1 MTTKEEEDVQH
12 AQTVSPVKQDLAHA
26 QFSTLGNDEEP
37 LLTVDVHELVILQ
50 SQPQEQSSTD
60 NMELIEKTGYPG
72 YYQPAP
78 EKNPSTEHGESD
90 VLSTTPPKVE
100 GIVPVGGTPAATTSV
115 SGEVS
120 EPSVT
125 ESPHRSPEVPRVGED
140 HNPDVN
146 MEHTSETGLIFSNDI
161 SGQPEEA
168 STGTVEEISAPTT
181 EGTDVHSTS
190 LMPSFNSSSLP
201 RDSGEDGENPIL
213 EEDSVSPG
221 VAGLDNSEVIS
232 AFDSGKSSLRI
243 KVRVIKY
250 VYLH

>member
-37 LLTVDVHELVILQ
+37 LLTVDVRELVIIQ

-78 EKNPSTEHGESD
+78 EKKPSTEHGESD
-90 VLSTTPPKVE
+90 VLPTTPPKVE
-100 GIVPVGGTPAATTSV
+100 GIVPVGGTREATTSV

-120 EPSVT
+120 ELSVP
-125 ESPHRSPEVPRVGED
+125 ESPHRSPDVPRVGED

-146 MEHTSETGLIFSNDI
+146 MEHTSEADI

-168 STGTVEEISAPTT
+168 GTGTVEEITAPTT
-181 EGTDVHSTS
+181 EGRDVHSTS
-190 LMPSFNSSSLP
+190 LMPPFNSSSHP
-201 RDSGEDGENPIL
+201 QDSEEDGENPVL

-221 VAGLDNSEVIS
+221 VAGLDDSEVIS
-232 AFDSGKSSLRI
+232 AFDSGKSSKLE
-243 KVRVIKY
+243 
-250 VYLH
+250 